1 MKERR
6 KARRIYGI
14 EFEQKRASYSAG
26 VGAGGC
32 NEKYND
38 YRKNLLFLVG
48 FTVVNIILAVA
59 GADFYMLFSASV
71 PYYSVFLALFFADKL
86 PVDYY
91 LNYETGKPEYFEI
104 PGAGIF
110 LAVAAVIAVVTLG
123 AYVLMWVLSKKSYI
137 PLIVATVMFVFDT
150 MGLLLIALLFGASSF
165 IPDFLLHVLVLVI
178 LGLSIYT
185 GVKKKKLERAA
196 ANAAQAA
203 EGQQEDEN
211 NFQDDVKGEKTAL
224 LRECEQPV
232 TEGERAVSTPE
243 KSEDQT

>member
-1 MKERR
+1 MKERC

-32 NEKYND
+32 NEKIQ
-38 YRKNLLFLVG
+38 RLQKESALSRGLHG
-48 FTVVNIILAVA
+48 
-59 GADFYMLFSASV
+59 GEHHPGSRRADFYMLFSASV